1 MDNNVSLEN
10 LVDENNKLRKQ
21 LEDSAEVIKYQM
33 EWIKCLESESNPD
46 KDFRK
51 EQVITD
57 IERLAKEL
65 MNQCR
70 NSMYRVG
77 VM

>member
-33 EWIKCLESESNPD
+33 EWIKYLESESDPD

-51 EQVITD
+51 EQVIAD